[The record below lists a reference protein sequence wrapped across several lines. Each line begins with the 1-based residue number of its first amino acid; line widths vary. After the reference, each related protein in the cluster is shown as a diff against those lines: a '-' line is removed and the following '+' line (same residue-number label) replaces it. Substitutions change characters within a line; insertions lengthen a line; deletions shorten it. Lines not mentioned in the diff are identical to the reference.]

1 MLKQEWEIDNPLYD
15 QLEDQMEVLNEYSE
29 IMKKSVGQY
38 AELTK
43 KMQETATAA
52 LEQQLA
58 ATKEYMEWSMKTN
71 SKLME
76 DFVNFSTTARSHSA
90 MGTSPWSISVL
101 SVLSKISLRKFISF
115 CQLTH
120 PMLEQHYQADA
131 LEQYCD

>member
-1 MLKQEWEIDNPLYD
+1 MLKQEWEIDNPLND

-71 SKLME
+71 AKLME
-76 DFVNFSTTARSHSA
+76 DFVNFSTSARETMTENMEIA
-90 MGTSPWSISVL
+90 KRTYEETVAATKKSI
-101 SVLSKISLRKFISF
+101 
-115 CQLTH
+115 
-120 PMLEQHYQADA
+120 
-131 LEQYCD
+131 